1 MDRGRIAEEGTHA
14 ELLEKNGLYASM
26 YRKQKE
32 LENYGRGVSAAA
44 GGRRGGK
51 RQEQGRNAA
60 ETDGGK
66 GEEA

>member
-1 MDRGRIAEEGTHA
+1 MDRGRVAEEGAHA

-32 LENYGRGVSAAA
+32 LENYGRDVSAAA
-44 GGRRGGK
+44 GGRQGK
-51 RQEQGRNAA
+51 TAGTGPDAA

-66 GEEA
+66 GGEA